1 MVIEDDHNGTCS
13 KTSMTTMVTKD
24 DQNGHISCPNWSRG
38 FRFLLREEK
47 GTTMKEE
54 NVKTIDNLMAY
65 ALERD
70 ISRLAALEANKVY
83 LKALPGVD
91 WRLIREKRERN
102 GKNERI

>member
-1 MVIEDDHNGTCS
+1 LLE
-13 KTSMTTMVTKD
+13 
-24 DQNGHISCPNWSRG
+24 RG
-38 FRFLLREEK
+38 I
-47 GTTMKEE
+47 MKKE
-54 NVKTIDNLMAY
+54 NVKTIGGLMTY

-70 ISRLAALEANKVY
+70 TARLAALEANKVY